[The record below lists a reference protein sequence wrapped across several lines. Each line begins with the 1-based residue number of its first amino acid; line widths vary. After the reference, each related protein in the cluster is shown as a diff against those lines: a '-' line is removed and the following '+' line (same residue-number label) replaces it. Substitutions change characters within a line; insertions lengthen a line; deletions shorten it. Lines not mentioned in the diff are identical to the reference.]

1 MERTVIIDAQ
11 VNTGNSVEDLEKVA
25 QGFDDVA
32 DASSKSNSQTQKQFD
47 DLNKKIDKGGLS
59 VRDYSKAIKE
69 YTSIAL
75 AAGRTSP
82 IGVEALNR
90 AAQMKDELGD
100 LKNEVTRLGAD
111 GRKLQAS
118 LQLGG
123 TVVAGYQAFTGV
135 TAMLGVENESL
146 LKTMTML
153 QAAQGTLQAIETVRL
168 ALEKESILM
177 IELRN
182 AKTKVATAL
191 QTAFNAVMSAN
202 PMGLVIIAIGALVAG
217 LGILVSKLGGVSVV
231 FNAIGKVA
239 SSVIDG
245 IVAGI
250 DYAISAAAGL
260 FDILTL
266 GLFDASGA
274 YSDYKKSVNDANK
287 AEKERI
293 DTLNKQIEASK
304 EVIKEQENII
314 KIHQK
319 AADDI
324 QKERD
329 LVVDRYDKEIELAN
343 AAGLNTQQ
351 LEMEKLEYVR
361 QSTLAQ
367 IAEIEKVLAAEIIVA
382 EEKRKI
388 YEAELD
394 KYKSGPGFLSVS
406 EKLDAQA
413 AEGKVS
419 QTKKTLGE
427 LTTLFDDTE
436 HSINLK
442 SAENQKAAND
452 AFAKSEETKTAK
464 LKEEGEKR
472 KELQRQLEDQIA
484 ANIKDADERAITQLQ
499 LKHQRERD
507 ALIEKYGKESALLAQ
522 LERIQLGERNKLLD
536 EIEAGDAE
544 AKKLRDE
551 KKLAAE
557 KENVG
562 IFTKTTYDALVDS
575 NEKKKQLDAEEV
587 QAKQNQLE
595 AVFKVAQASINGL
608 RSIGEMAIKDQE
620 KALKFS
626 AVMTA
631 SQMALDSAK
640 AITGAVSSVK
650 GIPFPANIP
659 AIATAVAA
667 VLGNI
672 ATAVK
677 AFKQAKVGSA
687 PSVSTP
693 SASGVGASS
702 NASENEVVRRGA
714 NGETFTGEQPALTR
728 PPMARVSVLNSELQ
742 MVRQEQEAI
751 VEQSTL

>member
-25 QGFDDVA
+25 QGFDEVA
-32 DASSKSNSQTQKQFD
+32 DASKSSGSQTQKQFD
-47 DLNKKIDKGGLS
+47 DLNKKIEKGGMS
-59 VRDYSKAIKE
+59 VRDYSKAIKQ
-69 YTSIAL
+69 YQSIAL
-75 AAGRTSP
+75 EAGRTSP
-82 IGVEALNR
+82 IGQEALKR
-90 AAQMKDELGD
+90 AGEMKDKLGD
-100 LKNEVTRLGAD
+100 LSNEVTRLGTD

-146 LKTMTML
+146 LKTLTML

-202 PMGLVIIAIGALVAG
+202 PMGLFIIAISALIAG
-217 LGILVSKLGGVSVV
+217 LGILVSKMGGISVV
-231 FNAIGKVA
+231 FNALGKVA
-239 SSVIDG
+239 SSVMDG

-250 DYAISAAAGL
+250 DYAIQLAAGL
-260 FDILTL
+260 FDVLTL
-266 GLFDASGA
+266 GLFDASGS
-274 YSDYKKSVNDANK
+274 YKSYKKSVDDANK

-293 DTLNKQIEASK
+293 DNLNKQIEASK
-304 EVIKEQENII
+304 KVIEEQEILRKAYQKSADNIKEQRE
-314 KIHQK
+314 
-319 AADDI
+319 
-324 QKERD
+324 
-329 LVVDRYDKEIELAN
+329 LVIGRYDKEIELAK
-343 AAGLNTQQ
+343 AAGLNTEQ
-351 LEMEKLEYVR
+351 MELKKLQIVR
-361 QSTLAQ
+361 QSVLDE
-367 IAEIEKVLAAEIIVA
+367 IAERNKVLAADIIIA
-382 EEKRKI
+382 NERQRILELQQEK
-388 YEAELD
+388 
-394 KYKSGPGFLSVS
+394 
-406 EKLDAQA
+406 
-413 AEGKVS
+413 GKVGYFTRVIADDAKKDV
-419 QTKKTLGE
+419 QETKKSLGE
-427 LTTLFDDTE
+427 LETLFDDTE

-442 SAENQKAAND
+442 SAENQKKASD
-452 AFAKSEETKTAK
+452 AFTKSEEEKTAK
-464 LKEEGEKR
+464 LKEEGDKR
-472 KELQRQLEDQIA
+472 KELQMKLEDQIA
-484 ANIKDADERAITQLQ
+484 ANIKDADSRAITQLQ

-507 ALIEKYGKESALLAQ
+507 ELIAKYGKESALLGN
-522 LERIQLGERNKLLD
+522 LERIQAGERNQLLNEIQEGD
-536 EIEAGDAE
+536 EE
-544 AKKLRDE
+544 
-551 KKLAAE
+551 
-557 KENVG
+557 
-562 IFTKTTYDALVDS
+562 
-575 NEKKKQLDAEEV
+575 EKKKRGEDNLRVEQEVNATTGQAYADAQSAWDKLQDDKLAKKKATEEAIFAV
-587 QAKQNQLE
+587 GQA
-595 AVFKVAQASINGL
+595 AINGL
-608 RSIGEMAIKDQE
+608 KSIGEMAIKDQK
-620 KALKFS
+620 KAQQFS

-640 AITGAVSSVK
+640 AITGAVAATAGV
-650 GIPFPANIP
+650 PFPANIP

-693 SASGVGASS
+693 SASGSGSSS

>member
-11 VNTGNSVEDLEKVA
+11 VNTGNSVEDLEKVT

-32 DASSKSNSQTQKQFD
+32 SASSKSNSQTQKQFD

-135 TAMLGVENESL
+135 TAMLGVENEGL

-168 ALEKESILM
+168 ALEKESMLM

-191 QTAFNAVMSAN
+191 QWLFNAAMSAN
-202 PMGLVIIAIGALVAG
+202 PMGLVVLAIGALIAG
-217 LGILVSKLGGVSVV
+217 LGILVSKMGGVTVV
-231 FNAIGKVA
+231 FKAIGKVA
-239 SSVIDG
+239 SSVFDG

-250 DYAISAAAGL
+250 DFAIDMYTKFLDIVTFGL
-260 FDILTL
+260 FDINNSYKSYTKSLE
-266 GLFDASGA
+266 DASA
-274 YSDYKKSVNDANK
+274 AEKKREENAIKERALIVQNILELKKKIKILDEEIKIIEKTKASVIARYDQEIRLAQASGKETYAIEKQKLADIIDFTEKEIQLKLKKYLATKALQQEESNFTKNLMGEDMAFVLDNNQEEIKANNVKVRELAELRKQVNDAK
-287 AEKERI
+287 
-293 DTLNKQIEASK
+293 DTDA
-304 EVIKEQENII
+304 V
-314 KIHQK
+314 
-319 AADDI
+319 
-324 QKERD
+324 
-329 LVVDRYDKEIELAN
+329 
-343 AAGLNTQQ
+343 
-351 LEMEKLEYVR
+351 
-361 QSTLAQ
+361 
-367 IAEIEKVLAAEIIVA
+367 
-382 EEKRKI
+382 
-388 YEAELD
+388 
-394 KYKSGPGFLSVS
+394 
-406 EKLDAQA
+406 LDANRR
-413 AEGKVS
+413 K
-419 QTKKTLGE
+419 
-427 LTTLFDDTE
+427 
-436 HSINLK
+436 
-442 SAENQKAAND
+442 ENSD
-452 AFAKSEETKTAK
+452 AFKKSEEEKTAK

-507 ALIEKYGKESALLAQ
+507 ALIEKYGKDSALLGN
-522 LERIQLGERNKLLD
+522 LERIQAGERNKLLD
-536 EIEAGDAE
+536 EIQEGDLE
-544 AKKLRDE
+544 EKAKRDE
-551 KKLAAE
+551 KNLKDQKTSAGIILQAKTDADNAWKE
-557 KENVG
+557 KEDD
-562 IFTKTTYDALVDS
+562 KL
-575 NEKKKQLDAEEV
+575 KKKKETEE
-587 QAKQNQLE
+587 AIFN
-595 AVFKVAQASINGL
+595 VAQAGINGL
-608 RSIGEMAIKDQE
+608 KSIGELAIKDQE
-620 KALKFS
+620 KAQKFS
-626 AVMTA
+626 ALMTA
-631 SQMALDSAK
+631 SQMALDSAR
-640 AITGAVSSVK
+640 AITGAVAATA

-659 AIATAVAA
+659 AIATAVAT

-693 SASGVGASS
+693 STSGIGASS

-714 NGETFTGEQPALTR
+714 NGETFTGDQPALTR

>member
-11 VNTGNSVEDLEKVA
+11 VNTGNSVEDLEQVA

-32 DASSKSNSQTQKQFD
+32 EASSKSNSQTQKQFD
-47 DLNKKIDKGGLS
+47 DLNKKIEKGGLS
-59 VRDYSKAIKE
+59 VKDYSKAIKE
-69 YTSIAL
+69 YQSIAL

-82 IGVEALNR
+82 IGQEALNN

-191 QTAFNAVMSAN
+191 QWLFNIAMSSN
-202 PMGLVIIAIGALVAG
+202 PIGLLIVGIGALIAG
-217 LGILVSKLGGVSVV
+217 VVILISKMGGITVV
-231 FNAIGKVA
+231 FDAIGKVA
-239 SSVIDG
+239 SSVLDG

-250 DYAISAAAGL
+250 DYAIQLAAGL

-266 GLFDASGA
+266 GLFDASGS
-274 YSDYKKSVNDANK
+274 YKDYKKSVDDANK

-293 DTLNKQIEASK
+293 DTLNKQIEASRK
-304 EVIKEQENII
+304 VIEEQENIR
-314 KIHQK
+314 KAHQK

-324 QKERD
+324 EKERN
-329 LVVDRYDKEIELAN
+329 LLIKRYDKEIELAQ
-343 AAGLNTQQ
+343 AAGLNTEQM
-351 LEMEKLEYVR
+351 EMKKLKIVR
-361 QSTLAQ
+361 QSTLDQ
-367 IAEIEKVLAAEIIVA
+367 IAELTKVLDAEKIIAAE
-382 EEKRKI
+382 KQKI
-388 YEAELD
+388 YEAERA
-394 KYKSGPGFLSVS
+394 KGKEGGFYKIIADDAKKQVTETKSSLG
-406 EKLDAQA
+406 KLA
-413 AEGKVS
+413 
-419 QTKKTLGE
+419 
-427 LTTLFDDTE
+427 TLFDDTE
-436 HSINLK
+436 QSINVK

-452 AFAKSEETKTAK
+452 AFKKSEEEKTAK
-464 LKEEGEKR
+464 LKEETDKR
-472 KELQRQLEDQIA
+472 KELVMRLEDQIA
-484 ANIKDADERAITQLQ
+484 SNIKDADERAITQLQ

-507 ALIEKYGKESALLAQ
+507 ELTAKYGKESALLAQ
-522 LERIQLGERNKLLD
+522 LERIQAGEKNKLLD
-536 EIEAGDAE
+536 EIQEGDGE
-544 AKKLRDE
+544 EKKKRDE
-551 KKLAAE
+551 KNLAVE
-557 KENVG
+557 KETLG
-562 IFTKTTYDALVDS
+562 IFGQAYIDATAEWDKLQD
-575 NEKKKQLDAEEV
+575 EKLKKKKETEDAIFAV
-587 QAKQNQLE
+587 GQA
-595 AVFKVAQASINGL
+595 AINGL
-608 RSIGEMAIKDQE
+608 KSIGELAIKDQE
-620 KALKFS
+620 KAQKFS

-631 SQMALDSAK
+631 SQMALDSAR
-640 AITGAVSSVK
+640 AISGAVAATA

-659 AIATAVAA
+659 AIATAVAT

-687 PSVSTP
+687 PSVS
-693 SASGVGASS
+693 SSGGSGSGSSS

-714 NGETFTGEQPALTR
+714 NGETFTGEQAAQSR
-728 PPMARVSVLNSELQ
+728 PQMSRVAVLNSELQ

>member
-32 DASSKSNSQTQKQFD
+32 EASSKSNSQTQKQFD

-59 VRDYSKAIKE
+59 VKDYSKAIKE

-135 TAMLGVENESL
+135 TAMLGVENEGL

-168 ALEKESILM
+168 ALEKESMLM

-191 QTAFNAVMSAN
+191 QWLFNAAMSAN
-202 PMGLVIIAIGALVAG
+202 PMGLVVIAIGALIAG
-217 LGILVSKLGGVSVV
+217 LGILVSKMGGVTVV
-231 FNAIGKVA
+231 FKAIGEVA
-239 SSVIDG
+239 SSVMDG
-245 IVAGI
+245 IVSGI
-250 DYAISAAAGL
+250 QYAIGVAAKL
-260 FDILTL
+260 FDILTF
-266 GLFDASGA
+266 GLFNASSS
-274 YSDYKKSVNDANK
+274 YESYTKSVNDASSAEKKRLEN
-287 AEKERI
+287 AEKERALI
-293 DTLNKQIEASK
+293 VQ
-304 EVIKEQENII
+304 NILELKKKI
-314 KIHQK
+314 KILDEEIKIIEKTK
-319 AADDI
+319 ASVIA
-324 QKERD
+324 
-329 LVVDRYDKEIELAN
+329 RYDQEIRLAQASGKETYAIEKQKLADIIDFTEKEIQLKLKKYLATKALQQEEKEFAKNLFGENMASLLADEQANIKANNVKVRELAE
-343 AAGLNTQQ
+343 L
-351 LEMEKLEYVR
+351 
-361 QSTLAQ
+361 
-367 IAEIEKVLAAEIIVA
+367 
-382 EEKRKI
+382 RKQVNDAKDTD
-388 YEAELD
+388 E
-394 KYKSGPGFLSVS
+394 V
-406 EKLDAQA
+406 LDATRR
-413 AEGKVS
+413 K
-419 QTKKTLGE
+419 
-427 LTTLFDDTE
+427 
-436 HSINLK
+436 
-442 SAENQKAAND
+442 ENSD

-464 LKEEGEKR
+464 LKEEGDKR
-472 KELQRQLEDQIA
+472 KELVRQLEDQIA

-507 ALIEKYGKESALLAQ
+507 ALIEKYGKDSALLGN
-522 LERIQLGERNKLLD
+522 LERIQAGEKNKLLD

-544 AKKLRDE
+544 EKVKRDKAETDANKVHTDQLLVDVETE
-551 KKLAAE
+551 KKTK
-557 KENVG
+557 KE
-562 IFTKTTYDALVDS
+562 
-575 NEKKKQLDAEEV
+575 LDDQEV
-587 QAKQNQLE
+587 QDKKDQQE
-595 AVFKVAQASINGL
+595 AIFGAAQAGINGL
-608 RSIGEMAIKDQE
+608 KSIGEMAIKDQK
-620 KALKFS
+620 KAQQFS
-626 AVMTA
+626 ALMTA

-640 AITGAVSSVK
+640 AITGAVAATAGV
-650 GIPFPANIP
+650 PFPANIP

-687 PSVSTP
+687 PSVSAP
-693 SASGVGASS
+693 SASGVGSSS

-714 NGETFTGEQPALTR
+714 NGETFTGDQPALTR

>member
-32 DASSKSNSQTQKQFD
+32 SASSKSNSQTQKQFD
-47 DLNKKIDKGGLS
+47 DLNKKVEKGGLS

-82 IGVEALNR
+82 IGQEALNR
-90 AAQMKDELGD
+90 AAEMKDELGD

-182 AKTKVATAL
+182 AKTKVGTAL
-191 QTAFNAVMSAN
+191 QWLFNAAMSAN
-202 PMGLVIIAIGALVAG
+202 PMGLVVLAIGALIAG
-217 LGILVSKLGGVSVV
+217 IGILISKMGGVTVV
-231 FNAIGKVA
+231 FNALGKVA
-239 SSVIDG
+239 SSVLDG

-250 DYAISAAAGL
+250 DYAIELAAGL
-260 FDILTL
+260 FDVLTL
-266 GLFDASGA
+266 GLFDASGS
-274 YSDYKKSVNDANK
+274 YKSYKKSVEDANK

-293 DTLNKQIEASK
+293 DTLNKQIEASR
-304 EVIKEQENII
+304 EVIKEQENIR
-314 KIHQK
+314 KAHQK

-324 QKERD
+324 EKERK
-329 LVVDRYDKEIELAN
+329 LIVDRYDKEIEVAK
-343 AAGLNTQQ
+343 AAGKNTEQM
-351 LEMEKLEYVR
+351 EMEKLEYVR
-361 QSTLAQ
+361 QSVLNQ
-367 IAEIEKVLAAEIIVA
+367 IAELNKVLDAERIIAAEKQKILEAEREKGKVGYFTRVIADDAKKDVA
-382 EEKRKI
+382 E
-388 YEAELD
+388 
-394 KYKSGPGFLSVS
+394 
-406 EKLDAQA
+406 
-413 AEGKVS
+413 
-419 QTKKTLGE
+419 TKKSLGE
-427 LTTLFDDTE
+427 LATVYDDTE

-442 SAENQKAAND
+442 SAENQKKAND
-452 AFAKSEETKTAK
+452 AFKKSEEEKTAK

-472 KELQRQLEDQIA
+472 KELQKKLEDQIA

-507 ALIEKYGKESALLAQ
+507 ELIAKYGKESDLLIG
-522 LERIQLGERNKLLD
+522 LERIQAGERNKLLD
-536 EIEAGDAE
+536 EIQEGDE
-544 AKKLRDE
+544 E
-551 KKLAAE
+551 
-557 KENVG
+557 
-562 IFTKTTYDALVDS
+562 
-575 NEKKKQLDAEEV
+575 EKKKRGEDNLRVEQEVNAVIGQAYIDATAAWDKLQDEKLKKKKETEDAIFAV
-587 QAKQNQLE
+587 GQA
-595 AVFKVAQASINGL
+595 AINGL
-608 RSIGEMAIKDQE
+608 KSIGELAIKDQQ

-640 AITGAVSSVK
+640 AITGAVASVR
-650 GIPFPANIP
+650 GVPFPANIP
-659 AIATAVAA
+659 AIATAVAT

-687 PSVSTP
+687 PSVS
-693 SASGVGASS
+693 SSGASGSGASS

>member
-11 VNTGNSVEDLEKVA
+11 VNTGNSVEDLEQVA

-32 DASSKSNSQTQKQFD
+32 EASSKSNTQTQKQFD
-47 DLNKKIDKGGLS
+47 DLNKKIEKGGLS
-59 VRDYSKAIKE
+59 VKDYSKAIKE
-69 YTSIAL
+69 YQSIAL

-82 IGVEALNR
+82 IGQEALKR
-90 AAQMKDELGD
+90 AGEMKDELGD

-135 TAMLGVENESL
+135 TAMLGVENENL
-146 LKTMTML
+146 LKTMTAL

-168 ALEKESILM
+168 ALEKESVLM

-182 AKTKVATAL
+182 AKTKVGTAL
-191 QTAFNAVMSAN
+191 QWLFNAALNAN
-202 PMGLVIIAIGALVAG
+202 PMGLIVIAIAALVAG
-217 LGILVSKLGGVSVV
+217 IGLLVSKLGGVSVV

-250 DYAISAAAGL
+250 DYAIQLAAGL

-266 GLFDASGA
+266 GLVDASGS
-274 YSDYKKSVNDANK
+274 YKSYKKSVEDANK

-293 DTLNKQIEASK
+293 DTLNKQIAASK

-324 QKERD
+324 QKQRE

-343 AAGLNTQQ
+343 AAGLNTEK

-367 IAEIEKVLAAEIIVA
+367 IAELNKVLDAEIIVA

-388 YEAELD
+388 YQAELD
-394 KYKSGPGFLSVS
+394 KYKSGPAFLSVS

-413 AEGKVS
+413 ADAKVS
-419 QTKKTLGE
+419 QTKKSLGE
-427 LTTLFDDTE
+427 LSTLFDDTE

-442 SAENQKAAND
+442 SAENQKKAND
-452 AFAKSEETKTAK
+452 AFKKSEEEKTAK
-464 LKEEGEKR
+464 LKEEADKR
-472 KELQRQLEDQIA
+472 KELIMKLEDQIA
-484 ANIKDADERAITQLQ
+484 SNIKDADERAITQLQ

-507 ALIEKYGKESALLAQ
+507 ALIEKYGKDSALLGN
-522 LERIQLGERNKLLD
+522 LERIQAGERNKLLD
-536 EIEAGDAE
+536 EIQAGDE
-544 AKKLRDE
+544 E
-551 KKLAAE
+551 
-557 KENVG
+557 
-562 IFTKTTYDALVDS
+562 
-575 NEKKKQLDAEEV
+575 EKKKRGEDNLRVEQEV
-587 QAKQNQLE
+587 NATTAK
-595 AVFKVAQASINGL
+595 AYADAQAAWDKLQDDKLKKKKETEEAIFNVGQAAINGL
-608 RSIGEMAIKDQE
+608 KSIGEMAIKDQE
-620 KALKFS
+620 KAQKFS

-631 SQMALDSAK
+631 SQMALDSAR
-640 AITGAVSSVK
+640 AISGAVAATA

-659 AIATAVAA
+659 AIATAVAT

-693 SASGVGASS
+693 SASGSGSS
-702 NASENEVVRRGA
+702 SSASENEVVRRAA
-714 NGETFTGEQPALTR
+714 NGETFTGEQQAQSR
-728 PPMARVSVLNSELQ
+728 PQMSRVAVLNSELQ

>member
-32 DASSKSNSQTQKQFD
+32 QASGKSNSQTQKQFD
-47 DLNKKIDKGGLS
+47 DLNKKVEKGGLS

-82 IGVEALNR
+82 IGIEALNR

-135 TAMLGVENESL
+135 TAMLGVENEGL

-182 AKTKVATAL
+182 AKTKVGTAL
-191 QTAFNAVMSAN
+191 QWLFNSAMAAN
-202 PMGLVIIAIGALVAG
+202 PMVLVVLAIGALIAG
-217 LGILVSKLGGVSVV
+217 VGILISKMGGITVV

-239 SSVIDG
+239 SSVLDG

-250 DYAISAAAGL
+250 DYAIQLAAGL

-266 GLFDASGA
+266 GLVDASGS
-274 YSDYKKSVNDANK
+274 YKNYKKSVEDANK
-287 AEKERI
+287 AEKERV

-324 QKERD
+324 QKQRD
-329 LVVDRYDKEIELAN
+329 LVVKRYDKEIELAN
-343 AAGLNTQQ
+343 AAGLNTEQM
-351 LEMEKLEYVR
+351 EMEKLEIVR
-361 QSTLAQ
+361 QSTIDQ
-367 IAEIEKVLAAEIIVA
+367 IAELTKVLAAEIIIA
-382 EEKRKI
+382 EERKKI
-388 YEAELD
+388 YEAEQAKGKGL
-394 KYKSGPGFLSVS
+394 LSV
-406 EKLDAQA
+406 A
-413 AEGKVS
+413 AGLTNEVAKKQVTE
-419 QTKKTLGE
+419 TKKTLGE
-427 LTTLFDDTE
+427 LATLFDDTE

-442 SAENQKAAND
+442 TAANQKKAND
-452 AFAKSEETKTAK
+452 AFKKSEEEKTAK
-464 LKEEGEKR
+464 LKEEADKR
-472 KELQRQLEDQIA
+472 KELIMKLEDQIA
-484 ANIKDADERAITQLQ
+484 SNIKDADQRAITQLQ

-507 ALIEKYGKESALLAQ
+507 ELTAKYGKESALLAN
-522 LERIQLGERNKLLD
+522 LERIQSRERNKLLD
-536 EIEAGDAE
+536 EIQAGDE
-544 AKKLRDE
+544 E
-551 KKLAAE
+551 
-557 KENVG
+557 
-562 IFTKTTYDALVDS
+562 
-575 NEKKKQLDAEEV
+575 EKKKRGEDDLRVEKEVNATRGQAYTDSQVAWDKLQDDKLKKKKETEEAIFNV
-587 QAKQNQLE
+587 GQA
-595 AVFKVAQASINGL
+595 AINGL
-608 RSIGEMAIKDQE
+608 KSIGEMAIKDQE
-620 KALKFS
+620 KAQKFS

-631 SQMALDSAK
+631 SQMALDSAR
-640 AITGAVSSVK
+640 AISGAVAATA

-659 AIATAVAA
+659 AIATAVAT

-687 PSVSTP
+687 PSVS
-693 SASGVGASS
+693 SSGGSGSGSSS

-714 NGETFTGEQPALTR
+714 NGETFTGEQPTQSR
-728 PPMARVSVLNSELQ
+728 PQMSRVAVLNSELQ

>member
-135 TAMLGVENESL
+135 TAMLGVENEGL

-168 ALEKESILM
+168 ALEKESMLM

-191 QTAFNAVMSAN
+191 QWLFNAAMSAN
-202 PMGLVIIAIGALVAG
+202 PMGLVVLAIGALIAG
-217 LGILVSKLGGVSVV
+217 LGILVSKMGGVTVV
-231 FNAIGKVA
+231 FKAIGKVA
-239 SSVIDG
+239 SSVFDG

-250 DYAISAAAGL
+250 DFAIDMYTKFLDIVTFGL
-260 FDILTL
+260 FDINNSYKSYTKSIK
-266 GLFDASGA
+266 DASA
-274 YSDYKKSVNDANK
+274 AEKKREENAIKERALIVQNILELKKKIKILDEEIKIIEKTKASVIARYDQEIRLAQASGKETYAIEKQKLADIIDFTEKEIQLKLKKYLATKALQQEESNFTKNLMGKNMAFVLDNNQEEIKANNVKVRELAELRKQVNDAK
-287 AEKERI
+287 
-293 DTLNKQIEASK
+293 DTD
-304 EVIKEQENII
+304 EV
-314 KIHQK
+314 
-319 AADDI
+319 
-324 QKERD
+324 
-329 LVVDRYDKEIELAN
+329 
-343 AAGLNTQQ
+343 
-351 LEMEKLEYVR
+351 
-361 QSTLAQ
+361 
-367 IAEIEKVLAAEIIVA
+367 
-382 EEKRKI
+382 
-388 YEAELD
+388 
-394 KYKSGPGFLSVS
+394 
-406 EKLDAQA
+406 LDA
-413 AEGKVS
+413 KRR
-419 QTKKTLGE
+419 K
-427 LTTLFDDTE
+427 
-436 HSINLK
+436 
-442 SAENQKAAND
+442 ENSD
-452 AFAKSEETKTAK
+452 AFKKSEEEKTAK

-507 ALIEKYGKESALLAQ
+507 ALIEKYGKDSALLGN
-522 LERIQLGERNKLLD
+522 LERIQAGERNKLLD
-536 EIEAGDAE
+536 EIQEGDLE
-544 AKKLRDE
+544 EKAKRDE
-551 KKLAAE
+551 KNLKDQKTSAGIILQAETDADNAWKE
-557 KENVG
+557 KEDD
-562 IFTKTTYDALVDS
+562 KL
-575 NEKKKQLDAEEV
+575 KKKKETEE
-587 QAKQNQLE
+587 AIFN
-595 AVFKVAQASINGL
+595 VAQAGINGL
-608 RSIGEMAIKDQE
+608 KSIGELAIKDQE
-620 KALKFS
+620 KAQKFS
-626 AVMTA
+626 ALMTA
-631 SQMALDSAK
+631 SQMALDSAR
-640 AITGAVSSVK
+640 AITGAVAATA

-659 AIATAVAA
+659 AIATAVAT

-693 SASGVGASS
+693 STSGVGASS

-714 NGETFTGEQPALTR
+714 NGETFTGDQPALTR

>member
-32 DASSKSNSQTQKQFD
+32 DASSKSNNQTQKQFD
-47 DLNKKIDKGGLS
+47 DLNKKVDKGGLS

-82 IGVEALNR
+82 IGIEALNR
-90 AAQMKDELGD
+90 AAEMKDELGD

-182 AKTKVATAL
+182 AKTKVGTAL
-191 QTAFNAVMSAN
+191 QWLFNAAMSAN
-202 PMGLVIIAIGALVAG
+202 PIGLVVAG
-217 LGILVSKLGGVSVV
+217 IAALGAGIAWLGSKLGIFTGAWEGIKTAVSSVV
-231 FNAIGKVA
+231 DMFSNFIGFMGGLVEKIKGFGVAARVALAVMSGGMSELIPLIGQAIDHYRGLSEAQAKGAAIAEAAAQKRRDQLYEELGNLNKIEKASKARFDAEIHGLDFAIRKAQAQGKDYVELERKKLEATIARLKEEILYEEKKAVILAELEADALGDISFLSEQKQKFLNEQAAKRKAKHDELVA
-239 SSVIDG
+239 SLTKTEEDLVIFEIG
-245 IVAGI
+245 VQ
-250 DYAISAAAGL
+250 
-260 FDILTL
+260 
-266 GLFDASGA
+266 
-274 YSDYKKSVNDANK
+274 KKS
-287 AEKERI
+287 
-293 DTLNKQIEASK
+293 S
-304 EVIKEQENII
+304 
-314 KIHQK
+314 
-319 AADDI
+319 
-324 QKERD
+324 
-329 LVVDRYDKEIELAN
+329 
-343 AAGLNTQQ
+343 
-351 LEMEKLEYVR
+351 
-361 QSTLAQ
+361 
-367 IAEIEKVLAAEIIVA
+367 
-382 EEKRKI
+382 
-388 YEAELD
+388 
-394 KYKSGPGFLSVS
+394 
-406 EKLDAQA
+406 
-413 AEGKVS
+413 
-419 QTKKTLGE
+419 
-427 LTTLFDDTE
+427 
-436 HSINLK
+436 
-442 SAENQKAAND
+442 D

-464 LKEEGEKR
+464 LKEEGDKR
-472 KELQRQLEDQIA
+472 KELVRQLEDQIA
-484 ANIKDADERAITQLQ
+484 ANIKDADSRSITQLQ
-499 LKHQRERD
+499 LKHQREREE
-507 ALIEKYGKESALLAQ
+507 LIEKYGKDSSLLGN
-522 LERIQLGERNKLLD
+522 LERIQSQERNKLLD
-536 EIEAGDAE
+536 EIQEGDE
-544 AKKLRDE
+544 E
-551 KKLAAE
+551 
-557 KENVG
+557 
-562 IFTKTTYDALVDS
+562 
-575 NEKKKQLDAEEV
+575 EKKKRGEDNLRVEQEVNAVIGQAYIDATAAWDKLQDEKLKKKKETEDAIFAV
-587 QAKQNQLE
+587 GQA
-595 AVFKVAQASINGL
+595 AINGL
-608 RSIGEMAIKDQE
+608 KSIGEIAIKDQQ

-640 AITGAVSSVK
+640 AITGAVASVK
-650 GIPFPANIP
+650 GVPFPANIP
-659 AIATAVAA
+659 AIATAVAT

-687 PSVSTP
+687 PSVSSS

-728 PPMARVSVLNSELQ
+728 PPMARVAVLNSELQ

>member
-11 VNTGNSVEDLEKVA
+11 VNTGNSVEDLEQVA

-32 DASSKSNSQTQKQFD
+32 EASSKSNSQTQKQFD
-47 DLNKKIDKGGLS
+47 DLNKKIEKGGLS
-59 VRDYSKAIKE
+59 VKDYSKAIKE
-69 YTSIAL
+69 YQSIAL

-82 IGVEALNR
+82 IGQEALNR

-168 ALEKESILM
+168 ALEKESVLM
-177 IELRN
+177 IELKN
-182 AKTKVATAL
+182 AKTKVATGL
-191 QTAFNAVMSAN
+191 QWLLNAAMGAN
-202 PMGLVIIAIGALVAG
+202 PAGLIIIAITALIAG
-217 LGILVSKLGGVSVV
+217 VGILISKMGGITVV

-239 SSVIDG
+239 SSVLDG

-250 DYAISAAAGL
+250 DYAIELAAGL

-266 GLFDASGA
+266 GLFDASGS
-274 YSDYKKSVNDANK
+274 YKDYKKSVNDANK

-293 DTLNKQIEASK
+293 DNLNKQIEASK
-304 EVIKEQENII
+304 KVIEEQENLR
-314 KIHQK
+314 KSHQK

-324 QKERD
+324 EKERN
-329 LVVDRYDKEIELAN
+329 LIVGRYDKEIELAN
-343 AAGLNTQQ
+343 AAGLNTEQM
-351 LEMEKLEYVR
+351 EMEKLEYVR
-361 QSTLAQ
+361 KSTLDQ
-367 IAEIEKVLAAEIIVA
+367 IAELNKVLDAEKIIAAERQKILEARREQGYAGNFDKIIA
-382 EEKRKI
+382 DNAKKQ
-388 YEAELD
+388 
-394 KYKSGPGFLSVS
+394 VS
-406 EKLDAQA
+406 E
-413 AEGKVS
+413 
-419 QTKKTLGE
+419 TKKSLGK
-427 LTTLFDDTE
+427 LATVFDDTE

-442 SAENQKAAND
+442 SAENQKKAND
-452 AFAKSEETKTAK
+452 AFKKSEEEKTAK
-464 LKEEGEKR
+464 LKEEADKR
-472 KELQRQLEDQIA
+472 KELQMKLEDQIA
-484 ANIKDADERAITQLQ
+484 AKIKDADERAITQLQ

-507 ALIEKYGKESALLAQ
+507 ELTAKYGKDSALLGN
-522 LERIQLGERNKLLD
+522 LERIQAGEKNKLLD
-536 EIEAGDAE
+536 EITAGDLEEKAKRDKAE
-544 AKKLRDE
+544 MDANKVHTDQLLKDLETEKAKKKELDDKE
-551 KKLAAE
+551 IADKQAQQEAIFAVSQAA
-557 KENVG
+557 
-562 IFTKTTYDALVDS
+562 
-575 NEKKKQLDAEEV
+575 
-587 QAKQNQLE
+587 
-595 AVFKVAQASINGL
+595 INGL
-608 RSIGEMAIKDQE
+608 KSIGEMAIKDQE
-620 KALKFS
+620 KAQKFS

-631 SQMALDSAK
+631 SQMALDSAR
-640 AITGAVSSVK
+640 AISGAVAATA

-659 AIATAVAA
+659 AIATAVAT

-687 PSVSTP
+687 PSVSSSGG
-693 SASGVGASS
+693 SASSSSS

-714 NGETFTGEQPALTR
+714 NGETFTGEQAAQSR
-728 PPMARVSVLNSELQ
+728 PQMSRVAVLNSELQ

>member
-32 DASSKSNSQTQKQFD
+32 SASSKSNSQTQKQFD

-135 TAMLGVENESL
+135 TAMLGVENEGL

-168 ALEKESILM
+168 ALEKESMLM

-191 QTAFNAVMSAN
+191 QWLFNAAMSAN
-202 PMGLVIIAIGALVAG
+202 PMGLVVLAIGALIAG
-217 LGILVSKLGGVSVV
+217 LGILVSKMGGVTVV
-231 FNAIGKVA
+231 FKAIGKVA
-239 SSVIDG
+239 SSVFDG

-250 DYAISAAAGL
+250 DFAIDMYTKFLDIVTFGL
-260 FDILTL
+260 FDINNSYKSYTKSLK
-266 GLFDASGA
+266 DASA
-274 YSDYKKSVNDANK
+274 AEKKREENAIKERALIVQNILELKKKIKILDEEIKIIEKTKASVIARYDQEIRLAQASGKETYAIEKQKLADIIDFTEKEIQLKLKKYLATKALQQEESNFTKNLMGKNMAFVLDNNQEEIKANNVKVRELAELRKQVNDAK
-287 AEKERI
+287 
-293 DTLNKQIEASK
+293 DTDA
-304 EVIKEQENII
+304 V
-314 KIHQK
+314 
-319 AADDI
+319 
-324 QKERD
+324 
-329 LVVDRYDKEIELAN
+329 
-343 AAGLNTQQ
+343 
-351 LEMEKLEYVR
+351 
-361 QSTLAQ
+361 
-367 IAEIEKVLAAEIIVA
+367 
-382 EEKRKI
+382 
-388 YEAELD
+388 
-394 KYKSGPGFLSVS
+394 
-406 EKLDAQA
+406 LDANRR
-413 AEGKVS
+413 K
-419 QTKKTLGE
+419 
-427 LTTLFDDTE
+427 
-436 HSINLK
+436 
-442 SAENQKAAND
+442 ENSD
-452 AFAKSEETKTAK
+452 AFKKSEEEKTAK

-499 LKHQRERD
+499 LKHQREREE
-507 ALIEKYGKESALLAQ
+507 LIKKYGKDSALLGN
-522 LERIQLGERNKLLD
+522 LERIQAGERNKLLD
-536 EIEAGDAE
+536 EIQEGDLE
-544 AKKLRDE
+544 EKAKRDE
-551 KKLAAE
+551 KNLKDQKTSAGIILQAKTDADNAWKE
-557 KENVG
+557 KEDD
-562 IFTKTTYDALVDS
+562 KL
-575 NEKKKQLDAEEV
+575 KKKKETEE
-587 QAKQNQLE
+587 AIFN
-595 AVFKVAQASINGL
+595 VAQAGINGL
-608 RSIGEMAIKDQE
+608 KSIGELAIKDQE
-620 KALKFS
+620 KAQKFS
-626 AVMTA
+626 ALMTA
-631 SQMALDSAK
+631 SQMALDSAR
-640 AITGAVSSVK
+640 AITGAVAATA

-659 AIATAVAA
+659 AIATAVAT

-693 SASGVGASS
+693 STSGVGASS

-714 NGETFTGEQPALTR
+714 NGETFTGDQPALTR

>member
-32 DASSKSNSQTQKQFD
+32 SASSKSNSQTQKQFD

-135 TAMLGVENESL
+135 TAMLGVENEGL

-168 ALEKESILM
+168 ALEKESMLM

-191 QTAFNAVMSAN
+191 QWLFNAAMSAN
-202 PMGLVIIAIGALVAG
+202 PMGLVVLAIGALIAG
-217 LGILVSKLGGVSVV
+217 LGILVSKMGGVTVV
-231 FNAIGKVA
+231 FKAIGKVA
-239 SSVIDG
+239 SSVFDG

-250 DYAISAAAGL
+250 DFAIDMYTKFLDIVTFGL
-260 FDILTL
+260 FDINNSYKSYTKSLK
-266 GLFDASGA
+266 DASA
-274 YSDYKKSVNDANK
+274 AEKKREENAIKERALIVQNILELKKKIKILDEEIKIIEKTKASVIARYDQEIRLAQASGKETYAIEKQKLADIIDFTEKEIQLKLKKYLATKALQQEESNFTKNLMGKNMAFVLDNNQEEIKANNVKVRELAELRKQVNDAK
-287 AEKERI
+287 
-293 DTLNKQIEASK
+293 DTD
-304 EVIKEQENII
+304 EV
-314 KIHQK
+314 
-319 AADDI
+319 
-324 QKERD
+324 
-329 LVVDRYDKEIELAN
+329 
-343 AAGLNTQQ
+343 
-351 LEMEKLEYVR
+351 
-361 QSTLAQ
+361 
-367 IAEIEKVLAAEIIVA
+367 
-382 EEKRKI
+382 
-388 YEAELD
+388 
-394 KYKSGPGFLSVS
+394 
-406 EKLDAQA
+406 LDA
-413 AEGKVS
+413 KRR
-419 QTKKTLGE
+419 K
-427 LTTLFDDTE
+427 
-436 HSINLK
+436 
-442 SAENQKAAND
+442 ENSD
-452 AFAKSEETKTAK
+452 AFKKSEEEKTAK

-507 ALIEKYGKESALLAQ
+507 ALIEKYGKDSALLGN
-522 LERIQLGERNKLLD
+522 LERIQAGERNKLLD
-536 EIEAGDAE
+536 EIQEGDLE
-544 AKKLRDE
+544 EKAKRDE
-551 KKLAAE
+551 KNLKDQKTSAGIILQAKTDADNAWKE
-557 KENVG
+557 KEDD
-562 IFTKTTYDALVDS
+562 KL
-575 NEKKKQLDAEEV
+575 KKKKETEE
-587 QAKQNQLE
+587 AIFN
-595 AVFKVAQASINGL
+595 VAQAGINGL
-608 RSIGEMAIKDQE
+608 KSIGELAIKDQE
-620 KALKFS
+620 KAQKFS
-626 AVMTA
+626 ALMTA
-631 SQMALDSAK
+631 SQMALDSAR
-640 AITGAVSSVK
+640 AITGAVAATA

-659 AIATAVAA
+659 AIATAVAT

-693 SASGVGASS
+693 STSGVGASS

-714 NGETFTGEQPALTR
+714 NGETFTGDQPALTR

>member
-32 DASSKSNSQTQKQFD
+32 DASSKSNTQTQKQFD
-47 DLNKKIDKGGLS
+47 DLNKKVEKGGLS

-135 TAMLGVENESL
+135 TAMLGVENEGL

-182 AKTKVATAL
+182 AKTKVGTAL
-191 QTAFNAVMSAN
+191 QWLFNAAMAANPIGLVVAGIVALGAGIAWLGSKLGIFTAAWDGIKSAVSSVVDMFSNFIGFMGGLVEKIKGFGVAARVALAVMS
-202 PMGLVIIAIGALVAG
+202 
-217 LGILVSKLGGVSVV
+217 GGMSELIPL
-231 FNAIGKVA
+231 IGKAIDHYRGLAEAQSKGAAIAEVA
-239 SSVIDG
+239 AKKRRDQLL
-245 IVAGI
+245 
-250 DYAISAAAGL
+250 DE
-260 FDILTL
+260 L
-266 GLFDASGA
+266 GNLNRIEKASKDKFDAEIQGLDFAIRKAQASGK
-274 YSDYKKSVNDANK
+274 DYVDLERKKLEATIARIREEIIFEQKKSEVLA
-287 AEKERI
+287 
-293 DTLNKQIEASK
+293 QIEEDFANQWG
-304 EVIKEQENII
+304 VFGEQMKKNNEENIA
-314 KIHQK
+314 KRK
-319 AADDI
+319 AKQEELAASL
-324 QKERD
+324 KKTEED
-329 LVVDRYDKEIELAN
+329 LVVFEI
-343 AAGLNTQQ
+343 GVQ
-351 LEMEKLEYVR
+351 K
-361 QSTLAQ
+361 
-367 IAEIEKVLAAEIIVA
+367 
-382 EEKRKI
+382 
-388 YEAELD
+388 
-394 KYKSGPGFLSVS
+394 KSS
-406 EKLDAQA
+406 DAY
-413 AEGKVS
+413 
-419 QTKKTLGE
+419 
-427 LTTLFDDTE
+427 
-436 HSINLK
+436 
-442 SAENQKAAND
+442 
-452 AFAKSEETKTAK
+452 AKSQEEKTAK

-472 KELQRQLEDQIA
+472 KELQKQLEDQIA

-499 LKHQRERD
+499 LKHQREREE
-507 ALIEKYGKESALLAQ
+507 LIAKYGKDSALLGN
-522 LERIQLGERNKLLD
+522 LERIQAGEKNKLLD

-544 AKKLRDE
+544 EKAKRDKDETDANKVHTDQLLTDLETE
-551 KKLAAE
+551 K
-557 KENVG
+557 N
-562 IFTKTTYDALVDS
+562 
-575 NEKKKQLDAEEV
+575 KKKELEDKEV
-587 QAKQNQLE
+587 ADKKATQEAIFGVSQA
-595 AVFKVAQASINGL
+595 AINGL
-608 RSIGEMAIKDQE
+608 KSIGEMAIKDQK
-620 KALKFS
+620 KAQQFS

-640 AITGAVSSVK
+640 AITGAVAATAGV
-650 GIPFPANIP
+650 PFPANIP

-728 PPMARVSVLNSELQ
+728 PPMARVAVLNSELQ